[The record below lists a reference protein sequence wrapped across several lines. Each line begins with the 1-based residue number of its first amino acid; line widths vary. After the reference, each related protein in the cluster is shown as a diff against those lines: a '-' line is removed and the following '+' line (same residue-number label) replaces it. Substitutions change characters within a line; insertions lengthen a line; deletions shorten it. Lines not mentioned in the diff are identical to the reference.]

1 MFEALRSHLFL
12 PIGKVY
18 KFQWRRFHQNSS
30 QNLITKS
37 DDSRILM
44 KFLKNFDQNTGRKL
58 QWHIHLMNLKFF
70 KNFDQNS

>member
-18 KFQWRRFHQNSS
+18 KFHQNSS

-44 KFLKNFDQNTGRKL
+44 KFFKNFDQNTGGKL
-58 QWHIHLMNLKFF
+58 VANTPDDFEILQEF
-70 KNFDQNS
+70 